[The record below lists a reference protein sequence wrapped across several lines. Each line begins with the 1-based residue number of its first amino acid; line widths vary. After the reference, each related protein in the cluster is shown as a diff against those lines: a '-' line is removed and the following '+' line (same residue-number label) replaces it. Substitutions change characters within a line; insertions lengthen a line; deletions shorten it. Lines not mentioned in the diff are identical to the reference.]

1 MKHEAR
7 LDEFAVAKRK
17 QPGLNTKHET
27 SPNVQSTNDRKKN
40 IEKSFVWDFGHLDFK
55 FVSDFDIRISDL
67 CFQLRLD
74 ADGWGLTL

>member
-7 LDEFAVAKRK
+7 
-17 QPGLNTKHET
+17 NTKLET

-40 IEKSFVWDFGHLDFK
+40 TEKSFVWDFGHLDFK
-55 FVSDFDIRISDL
+55 FVSDSASLKLCRPCFDIRISNL
-67 CFQLRLD
+67 YSQLRLD

>member
-7 LDEFAVAKRK
+7 NSKL
-17 QPGLNTKHET
+17 ET

-40 IEKSFVWDFGHLDFK
+40 TEKSFVWDFGHLDFE
-55 FVSDFDIRISDL
+55 FVSDFDIRISNL
-67 CFQLRLD
+67 YSQLRLD